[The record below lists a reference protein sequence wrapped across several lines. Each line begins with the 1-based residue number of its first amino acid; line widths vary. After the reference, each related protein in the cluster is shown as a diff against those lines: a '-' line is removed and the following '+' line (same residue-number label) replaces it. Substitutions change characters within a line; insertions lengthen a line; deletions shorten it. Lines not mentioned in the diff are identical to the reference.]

1 MKGLVLIHW
10 VDSSSTGKAWRHI
23 GDFGSEVQSPL
34 QCLSVGWIMA
44 QSKKAVTLAMNLG
57 YEEGCDPHSAGGDI
71 TIPRSAIFSIRKLSH
86 TKKATR

>member
-10 VDSSSTGKAWRHI
+10 VDSSSTGKAWRSIH
-23 GDFGSEVQSPL
+23 DFGDEAQSPL

-44 QSKKAVTLAMNLG
+44 QSKKAITLAMNLG

-71 TIPRSAIFSIRKLSH
+71 TIPRSAILSIRKLPYIG
-86 TKKATR
+86 KVIK